1 MMSPHRSTARLVIAL
16 SLAAAA
22 CDRPTAPQARDA
34 VEKTT
39 AQLASG
45 DFGQLD
51 AGLSTLFQMASY
63 YGTSA
68 GGGRFVPAAHLTIVR
83 NGEAS
88 VYRATVVERVYLP
101 PEGSGARPLSRF
113 TILAWNG
120 EDTSRSRQFVV
131 MAGSDTATPVAIPSA
146 ENYVEGASPLQRSK
160 PGMVLTANQADR
172 RAWYGAEGTLRMVP
186 GEKTGGC
193 PYEGNARHYSAIVEL
208 QDTTLKLM
216 CETRS
221 YTAAMAAFI
230 ERGDPSRRDALA
242 RIAPLRETL
251 RLPESEIPG
260 VRLVTRCTGSPMTD
274 ARGCWETWSFWR
286 SNDQFD
292 SLDVN
297 LDRFLP
303 QQEGDMM
310 EVADS
315 GSGPDYRKEL
325 GGYDPPLRYRI
336 RMWDG
341 RLVREVERA
350 TGQTDPLMQR
360 YAYRLPQRVGAS
372 YRILTQAPSLVPGT
386 SPYSMALLEI
396 TFLPHP

>member
-1 MMSPHRSTARLVIAL
+1 MSPHRIITVVLIAL
-16 SLAAAA
+16 SLVTAA

-45 DFGQLD
+45 DFAQLD

-68 GGGRFVPAAHLTIVR
+68 GGGRFVPAAHLSIVR

-113 TILAWNG
+113 TLLAWNG

-131 MAGSDTATPVAIPSA
+131 MAGSDTATPVAIPDPA
-146 ENYVEGASPLQRSK
+146 NYVEGASRLQRSK
-160 PGMVLTANQADR
+160 PGMVLAANQADR
-172 RAWYGAEGTLRMVP
+172 RAWYGTEGTLRMTA

-208 QDTTLKLM
+208 QDTTVKLV

-221 YTAAMAAFI
+221 YTATMAAFI
-230 ERGDPSRRDALA
+230 QRGDPSRRDALT
-242 RIAPLRETL
+242 RITPLRETL

-260 VRLVTRCTGSPMTD
+260 VRLVTRCTGSHTD

-292 SLDVN
+292 SLDVD

-315 GSGPDYRKEL
+315 GAGPDFRKEL

-336 RMWDG
+336 RTWDG
-341 RLVREVERA
+341 RLVREVDRT
-350 TGQTDPLMQR
+350 TGQTDPLMQQ
-360 YAYRLPQRVGAS
+360 YAYRLPQRVGAR
-372 YRILTQAPSLVPGT
+372 YRILTQAPGLVPGA

-396 TFLPHP
+396 WFLPH